1 MGIAH
6 VVQTLLALAVWILCE
21 RARRSVARVCAYD
34 ARLDAAVREPSQ
46 RAHVAELAPE
56 SSAGR
61 LARAYVEAEE
71 EGADVGLALDH
82 AHRELVLVLST
93 PLRTLRV
100 LGRVLAMSGGLVAVG
115 FYLKL
120 QLFPRDLDGLIPG
133 VLERRAAQ
141 DATLAIAL
149 GLGAAFLTLVT
160 RLALAPLARETLQR
174 AKKLRDALERAADG
188 VDPTVADDSRA
199 VGDRARDVRDSNDPA

>member
-6 VVQTLLALAVWILCE
+6 AVQTLLALVVWILCE
-21 RARRSVARVCAYD
+21 RARREVARVCAYD
-34 ARLDAAVREPSQ
+34 ARLDASVRDPSR
-46 RAHVAELAPE
+46 RAQVAELAPE

-61 LARAYVEAEE
+61 LARAFVEAEE

-82 AHRELVLVLST
+82 AHRELVLALST

-100 LGRVLAMSGGLVAVG
+100 LGRLLAMSGGLVAVG

-133 VLERRAAQ
+133 VLERRAAE

-149 GLGAAFLTLVT
+149 GLGAAFVTLVT
-160 RLALAPLARETLQR
+160 RLALAPIARDALQR

-188 VDPTVADDSRA
+188 VASAVADEVGA
-199 VGDRARDVRDSNDPA
+199 VHDRARDLRDANDPT

>member
-6 VVQTLLALAVWILCE
+6 AVQTLLAIAVWILCE
-21 RARRSVARVCAYD
+21 RARREVARVCAYD
-34 ARLDAAVREPSQ
+34 ARLDAGVRDPSR

-61 LARAYVEAEE
+61 LARAVVEAEE
-71 EGADVGLALDH
+71 EGAEVGLALDH
-82 AHRELVLVLST
+82 AHRELVLALST
-93 PLRTLRV
+93 PLRMLRV

-133 VLERRAAQ
+133 VLERRAAE
-141 DATLAIAL
+141 DATLALAL
-149 GLGAAFLTLVT
+149 GLGAAFVTLVT
-160 RLALAPLARETLQR
+160 RLALAPIARDTLQR
-174 AKKLRDALERAADG
+174 SKKLRDALERAADG
-188 VDPTVADDSRA
+188 VEPGAAEDARVEH
-199 VGDRARDVRDSNDPA
+199 ARDPRDPNDPA

>member
-6 VVQTLLALAVWILCE
+6 AVQTLLAIAVWILCE
-21 RARRSVARVCAYD
+21 RARREVARVCAYD
-34 ARLDAAVREPSQ
+34 ARLDAGVRDPSR

-61 LARAYVEAEE
+61 LARAVVEAEE

-82 AHRELVLVLST
+82 AHRELVLALST
-93 PLRTLRV
+93 PLRMLHV

-133 VLERRAAQ
+133 VLERRAAE
-141 DATLAIAL
+141 DATLALAL
-149 GLGAAFLTLVT
+149 GLGAAFVTLVT
-160 RLALAPLARETLQR
+160 RLALAPIARDTLQR
-174 AKKLRDALERAADG
+174 SKKLRDALERAADG
-188 VDPTVADDSRA
+188 VEPGAAEDARVEH
-199 VGDRARDVRDSNDPA
+199 ARDPRDPNDPA